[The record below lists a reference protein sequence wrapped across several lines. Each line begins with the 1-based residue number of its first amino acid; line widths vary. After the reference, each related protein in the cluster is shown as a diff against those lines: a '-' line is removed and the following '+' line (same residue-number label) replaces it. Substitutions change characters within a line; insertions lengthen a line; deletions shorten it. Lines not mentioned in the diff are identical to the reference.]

1 MMSMGSTHVVALAL
15 ALVLALCDASDRS
28 SLFHNQID
36 ADPPS
41 VDVSDRLL
49 SLPLS
54 LEVGGFETFDSCPV
68 CDTDKLDVLDR
79 FVKSTLFK
87 YKRLIRN
94 SSSFTRFRRALRR
107 PLIRRHYNKRV
118 SAETIT
124 PILQDTA
131 SHFSALADTARVTQK
146 SIPDSDS
153 LTDVYAIL
161 AEVATSSALFVTEVS
176 SILQNN
182 DATAAG
188 IVATSVLSILGFFER
203 FTLATISTI
212 TYFATAEIVVP
223 ENSVQ
228 GNVDIFSVDALDD
241 VLSDVMTFLSARG
254 DTSGLISVIGS
265 ATANISNLKDR
276 LLQLH
281 SQADAVSQS
290 KSTTDAGSDAT
301 MQFEAYAEVVSLMD
315 GMSFTVLSSAIGL
328 AVAIPPVIGRIATHT
343 VGLFHKRITTLVTLV
358 NSTSSSSHE
367 MFDGEAKGSF
377 VSGDTLFYRWCI
389 KKFPPKDDEECES
402 PFICLQISP
411 CVYPLLILTSPIWLP
426 ALLVFVLIYR
436 INNPPVRPP
445 PVSPPASAS
454 WNQVQCHMDALS
466 CQNDAL
472 AASLPSL

>member
-1 MMSMGSTHVVALAL
+1 MMSMGSTRVVVALTL

-28 SLFHNQID
+28 RLFHNQID

-49 SLPLS
+49 SLLQT
-54 LEVGGFETFDSCPV
+54 LEVDSPELFDNSCPV

-131 SHFSALADTARVTQK
+131 SHFSALADTARVTQN

-153 LTDVYAIL
+153 LTDVYSIL

-176 SILQNN
+176 NVLQNN
-182 DATAAG
+182 DATTAG

-203 FTLATISTI
+203 FTLATISTV
-212 TYFATAEIVVP
+212 TYFATTEVVVP
-223 ENSVQ
+223 ESVQ

-241 VLSDVMTFLSARG
+241 VFSDVMTFLSARG
-254 DTSGLISVIGS
+254 DTSGLISAIGS
-265 ATANISNLKDR
+265 ATANISNLKDH

-290 KSTTDAGSDAT
+290 KSTADAGSDAT

-328 AVAIPPVIGRIATHT
+328 AAAIPPIIGGIATGT
-343 VGLFHKRITTLVTLV
+343 VGLFQQRIQAIVSLVD
-358 NSTSSSSHE
+358 STSSSSRE
-367 MFDGEAKGSF
+367 MLEEKAISSA
-377 VSGDTLFYRWCI
+377 VSGDTLYYQWCI
-389 KKFPPKDDEECES
+389 KKNPLEMNDDE
-402 PFICLQISP
+402 PIPNLQISP
-411 CVYPLLILTSPIWLP
+411 CAYPLLIVTSPIWLP
-426 ALLVFVLIYR
+426 ALLIFLLLYWFNGR
-436 INNPPVRPP
+436 RNTFW
-445 PVSPPASAS
+445 S
-454 WNQVQCHMDALS
+454 QVQCPMDSLS